1 MKSSFV
7 MTSLYSVA
15 PQLASKEKFPEKY
28 KRRSSFSRSL
38 SYLQTEKLLLP
49 IIVKLE
55 DDIVEVKQ

>member
-1 MKSSFV
+1 

-55 DDIVEVKQ
+55 DDIVEVLQ